1 MLLLKNKLNNN
12 FFKYFIMVVT
22 IFLGGLIC
30 GIAYN
35 VFIIPHRLLSGGLS
49 GIALIINYVTGIK
62 PGLLILILN
71 IPVFLLGYK
80 YVDKEFIVLSIIG
93 TVSFSISIDL
103 FSVLKYKMLV
113 DDIMLSGIF
122 GGLLNGVGIGI
133 VLRNR
138 ASLGGIDII
147 SVIIKRYFSIN
158 IGSTSMAIN
167 FAIVT
172 TSSLIYGLKP
182 AMYTL
187 ISMYV
192 SSKVLDKVQEGF
204 DIRKQVMIITD
215 NEEEMGKEIIS
226 RLHRG
231 VTYLEGQ
238 GAFSGH
244 KKRVIYCIVTL
255 NQLAK
260 LKQIVVETDPNAFMT
275 VNDTAE
281 VLGKG
286 FTKRGV

>member
-1 MLLLKNKLNNN
+1 MLLKVLNKNYY
-12 FFKYFIMVVT
+12 KYFFMIVT
-22 IFLGGLIC
+22 ILLGSLIC
-30 GIAYN
+30 GISYN
-35 VFIIPHRLLSGGLS
+35 VFIIPHKMLSGGLS

-62 PGLLILILN
+62 PGMMLFMLN
-71 IPVFLLGYK
+71 IPVFLLGQK
-80 YVDKEFIVLSIIG
+80 FVDKEFVILSLIG
-93 TVSFSISIDL
+93 AVSFSL
-103 FSVLKYKMLV
+103 FLDSFSFLKYKMLV
-113 DDIMLSGIF
+113 EDIMLSSIYGGIF
-122 GGLLNGVGIGI
+122 NGIGIGI

-147 SVIIKRYFSIN
+147 AVIIKKYFSLN
-158 IGSTSMAIN
+158 VGSTSLIIN
-167 FAIVT
+167 IAIVA
-172 TSSLIYGLKP
+172 TSSLIYGIRP

-204 DIRKQVMIITD
+204 DIRKQVMIISD
-215 NEEEMGKEIIS
+215 NEEELGNEIIN

-231 VTYLEGQ
+231 VTYLEGE
-238 GAFSGH
+238 GAFTRN
-244 KKRVIYCIVTL
+244 KKKVIYCIVTL

-260 LKQIVVETDPNAFMT
+260 LKQIVIETDPHAFMT

-286 FTKRGV
+286 FSKRGV